1 MEPPLQKSSQW
12 LNITIIVCSVLMFGL
27 IFLEGHVPGGT
38 VHDALW
44 SWHQQETASGPSRAE
59 LASAVILQ
67 AALIWFTF
75 FSGNK
80 RVTKG
85 DKIAVSWMLGGASI
99 AWLVMIVRHFLR
111 P

>member
-1 MEPPLQKSSQW
+1 
-12 LNITIIVCSVLMFGL
+12 MFGL
-27 IFLEGHVPGGT
+27 IFLEGRVPGGT

-44 SWHQQETASGPSRAE
+44 SWHQQETAPGPSRAE

-67 AALIWFTF
+67 ACLIWFTF

-85 DKIAVSWMLGGASI
+85 DKIAVSWMLGGAAI
-99 AWLVMIVRHFLR
+99 AWLLMIVRHFLR
-111 P
+111 S